1 MRTWGYY
8 TLSFLTNGL
17 ILIFEISGARLL
29 APYLGTSVGVWAGLI
44 AVILG
49 AMAIGYHF
57 GGRFADSNATTERIG
72 LTLLASAAASLLAWS
87 IRDLVPTW
95 LINPENSVTTEAV
108 VVGAILFMPT
118 VILLAAISP
127 MLAKNLIKKMETT
140 AKVVGELN
148 AVGTAGSIVGAIAT
162 GLFLIP
168 NFGIS
173 EILLTIPVILFLASI
188 PLLAGRLK
196 KYIPFAVLCIIVAL
210 SVNAIPTRADEVIA
224 DVSTA
229 YNRIFVYRPGDG
241 SVLGMA
247 DSPWGVQCAMKVDEN
262 NVADETDVS
271 FSYLFAYDMVVRN
284 FFPDHIERAL
294 FLGGCVQVFPRF
306 ILKHYPNTEADSVEI
321 DPGVT
326 EIARNYFGFRDESFP
341 TLTIHHEDARTFIN
355 ETRKKYDMI
364 MLDVWDPSGR
374 PLFYMASREAF
385 ERVRDAL
392 APNGIVI
399 MHINGKPGN
408 KKSYMSASTLKTAR
422 SVFKYARLYEFKND
436 PDSVQN
442 LIVVLSNDRE
452 LPDTFTD
459 EKYAGERLSTFEPA
473 ASGIIFTDNYAP
485 VDGFTN
491 WDKLIK

>member
-57 GGRFADSNATTERIG
+57 GGRFADSNSTTDRIG
-72 LTLLASAAASLLAWS
+72 LTLLASAGASLLAWS
-87 IRDLVPTW
+87 MRDLIPTW

-148 AVGTAGSIVGAIAT
+148 AVGTAGSIVGAVAT

-168 NFGIS
+168 NFGVS
-173 EILLTIPVILFLASI
+173 EIFLAIPIILFFTAVL
-188 PLLAGRLK
+188 LLAGRLK
-196 KYIPFAVLCIIVAL
+196 KYIPFAVLCVAVAL

-229 YNRIFVYRPGDG
+229 YNRIFVYRPGHGD
-241 SVLGMA
+241 VLGMA

-271 FSYLFAYDMVVRN
+271 FSYLFAYDMVVRH
-284 FFPDHIERAL
+284 FFPQRIDRAL
-294 FLGGCVQVFPRF
+294 FLGGCVEVFPRF
-306 ILKHYPNTEADSVEI
+306 ILKHYPETIADSVEI

-326 EIARNYFGFRDESFP
+326 EIARKYFGFRDENFP

-355 ETRKKYDMI
+355 ETQDRYDMV

-374 PLFYMASREAF
+374 PLFYMASTEAF
-385 ERVRDAL
+385 ARVREAL

-399 MHINGKPGN
+399 MHINGIPSN
-408 KKSYMSASTLKTAR
+408 KKSYMTSSTLKTIR
-422 SVFKYARLYEFKND
+422 SVFKYARLYQFKND
-436 PDSVQN
+436 PDSLQN
-442 LIVVLSNDRE
+442 LIIVLSNDRE
-452 LPDTFTD
+452 LPDVFTND
-459 EKYAGERLSTFEPA
+459 VYPGQKLSAFEPTA
-473 ASGIIFTDNYAP
+473 PGIVFTDNYAP
-485 VDGFTN
+485 VDGFADWN
-491 WDKLIK
+491 SLIK